1 MFWGEYTHHLD
12 SKGRVIVPAR
22 FRPHLEGA
30 ILTRGLDANLVLYGR
45 ETWRSV
51 LGQLNQIPITNPT
64 ARALRRLLFSG
75 AVEVQIDKQG
85 RLLIPS
91 HLRDYAHL
99 ADQALMVGMETF
111 IEIWQPA
118 QWQATLD
125 GLAEQLAN
133 SAHLL
138 KLEL

>member
-30 ILTRGLDANLVLYGR
+30 VLTRGLDQNLVLYSR

-91 HLRDYAHL
+91 HLREYAQL
-99 ADQALMVGMETF
+99 SDQALMVGMETF
-111 IEIWQPA
+111 IEVWQPS

>member
-30 ILTRGLDANLVLYGR
+30 VLTRGLDQNLVLYNR

-51 LGQLNQIPITNPT
+51 LSQLNQIPITNPT

-75 AVEVQIDKQG
+75 AIEVQIDKQG

-118 QWQATLD
+118 QWQTTLD
-125 GLAEQLAN
+125 GLADQLAN

>member
-22 FRPHLEGA
+22 FRPHLEGS
-30 ILTRGLDANLVLYGR
+30 ILTRGLDTNLVLYGR

-51 LGQLNQIPITNPT
+51 LSQLNQIPITNPT

-91 HLRDYAHL
+91 HLREYAQL
-99 ADQALMVGMETF
+99 NDQALMVGMETF

-133 SAHLL
+133 SAYLL